1 MTATSGS
8 SPTASTAT
16 RSGRSP
22 FDHLKGTALL
32 AGGYGLAS
40 GVWIVFGDL
49 LPGGRWLAVHL
60 FTLGMLTNL
69 VLAMSAHFGRTL
81 LRQPGDEDRLQIPL
95 ANLGA
100 ILLLLG
106 LPEGWTW
113 AVATGATLLAA
124 VVFRGYWLLR
134 RMRKR
139 AVGARFVFVVRLY
152 ERAHSQFLHGA
163 TLGALIGTGVLTGRW
178 YLPARTAHL
187 HVMVL
192 GWGVLTLLA
201 TVVFFGPTIL
211 RVQMLREAQQEAA
224 VWLRHGASALSV
236 AVLALLGTGFGGWP
250 GTALRW
256 VAAAGL
262 AVFAWAAVVV
272 ARAVV
277 RVAPKTTFP
286 ALSGY
291 LITAASAWLLV
302 SLWLDVAVVA
312 VGRWRLLDAVGVLV
326 LVGSLAQAIVAALT
340 YMVPLMRGRSGTERE
355 GLRLR
360 VEVARR
366 SRAFL
371 LNAGI
376 VCVAVAAVL
385 GPGAGTTGAVLAR
398 VGWGVVLAILVSA
411 AVLAVGARRREV
423 PLRGDLATP
432 GEPTGR

>member
-1 MTATSGS
+1 MTGTTRTPGVRAP
-8 SPTASTAT
+8 SPA

-32 AGGYGLAS
+32 AVGYGIAS
-40 GVWIVFGDL
+40 GVWVAIGDL

-69 VLAMSAHFGRTL
+69 ILALSAHFGRTL
-81 LRQPGDEDRLQIPL
+81 LRQPGDEDRWQVPL
-95 ANLGA
+95 ANVGA

-113 AVATGATLLAA
+113 AVAAGATVLAA

-163 TLGALIGTGVLTGRW
+163 TLGALIGTGVLVGRW
-178 YLPARTAHL
+178 YVPARLAHL

-201 TVVFFGPTIL
+201 TVIFFGPTIL
-211 RVQMLREAQQEAA
+211 RVQMVRDAQEGAA
-224 VWLRHGASALSV
+224 RWLRHGASALSI

-250 GTALRW
+250 GVALRLL
-256 VAAAGL
+256 AAAGL

-272 ARAVV
+272 GRAVI
-277 RVAPKTTFP
+277 RVAPASKFP
-286 ALSGY
+286 ALSGH
-291 LITAASAWLLV
+291 LITAAAAWLLV

-312 VGRWRLLDAVGVLV
+312 AGRWRLLDAVGLLV
-326 LVGSLAQAIVAALT
+326 IVGALVQAIAAALT

-355 GLRLR
+355 GLRLQ
-360 VEVARR
+360 VEVGRR
-366 SRAFL
+366 LRAGAFNL
-371 LNAGI
+371 GL
-376 VCVAVAAVL
+376 VLVAVAAAM
-385 GPGAGTTGAVLAR
+385 GPGAAATGAWVAR
-398 VGWGVVLAILVSA
+398 VGWGL
-411 AVLAVGARRREV
+411 VLAVLSSVLVLGLAARRRDA
-423 PLRGDLATP
+423 PLRPDLATDR
-432 GEPTGR
+432 TA